1 MDLEV
6 PGEEIST
13 TESGMV
19 TEVNWLSI
27 KACPSMIVAPSG
39 ITISVRRLPKK
50 HMNLS
55 MLSSLTESQTSVD
68 CR

>member
-13 TESGMV
+13 AEAVLGSV
-19 TEVNWLSI
+19 VIWLSI

-55 MLSSLTESQTSVD
+55 MLSSLTESQTPVD